1 MRHPSVS
8 FAHCAA
14 GLLAL
19 SLCAGFVRAEETQIQ
34 YLSGKGPKDAVQWE
48 FSVTGGRRS
57 GAWTT
62 IAVPSNWEQQGFGSY
77 NYGQEPVKS
86 DEHGLYRLRFS
97 APADWK
103 GRRVRLVF
111 EGAMT
116 DTSVKVNGRPAGPV
130 HQGGFYRFRY
140 DVTRLLN
147 FGAENLLE
155 VDVAK
160 VSANSDTEIA
170 ERGGDYW
177 VFGGIYRPVYLEA
190 VPAQSIENFAV
201 DARADGTLGVD
212 VTLGSVRTA
221 DRLEGQVLASGQ
233 PVGASFGVPI
243 AGGGTGSVRLS
254 TRIEAPRLWT
264 AETPNLYT
272 LRLTLR
278 QGSVVLHTVDE
289 RFGFRTFEV
298 REGQGLFLNGQR
310 ILLKGVA
317 RHSFRPETG
326 RALNTEENYDDVRLI
341 KAMNMNAVR
350 MTHYP
355 PDVAFLN
362 ACDELGLYVL
372 DELSGWQRAHD
383 TEVGRLLV
391 REMVTRDVNHPSIL
405 FWDNGNEGGWNRAL
419 DGEFALYDPQNRK
432 VLHPSDPFNGIDT
445 KHYSTFDDLERRLRG
460 PNLVMP
466 TEMIHGIYDG
476 GAGAALEDYWN
487 AISRSPLGGGGF
499 IWVFADEGIQ
509 RTDQNGRIDVFSTFA
524 PDGIL
529 GPHHEKE
536 GSFYT
541 IRDLYSPVQIA
552 PPVLD
557 ERFTGTL
564 AVQNRYDFTSLT
576 ECRFAWRLLRYRG
589 PGEKE
594 IAPIVMAEGSA
605 PAPAVAPHAS
615 GQLKLALPANW
626 READALAVA
635 AAGPDRQ
642 ELWNWVW
649 AAPGLASHAFAPEAQ
664 RAAAAPRADKPSAGE
679 VRLRA
684 GTLSAI
690 FDASSGMLRE
700 VRDDSRTFALAGPQ
714 LAFARP
720 AVARDIQW
728 LALADA
734 AAKTAWTSSPADP
747 ALTLRLETSQSA
759 NNIEVTVDL
768 PRNITWAGFR
778 LEISPDGRSWK
789 TIFDA
794 TRRPGDGILY
804 AFPPQKLAV
813 LRLSHFRRSD
823 GQAVTLKAVRVG
835 YAAARFPAASNAKA
849 AVSSG
854 AGRDPRTGKPAAWV
868 ESAGGAGLTR
878 FRWTLQADG
887 ALRLDYQYTLEGEY
901 VYHGISFDYP
911 EEKLLSFRW
920 LGEGPYR
927 VWQNRLR
934 GTWLGVHEIARNE
947 VQPGENWD
955 YPESQGY
962 FADLH
967 WARLDGA
974 GGPLLVSSAQPDVY
988 LRVGTPRDS
997 LMNTSPDFPAG
1008 DLSFLHAIPAIG
1020 SKFATP
1026 ENSGPLSQ
1034 PSKAAGAYT
1043 GSLIFQFGR

>member
-1 MRHPSVS
+1 MEHRTVS
-8 FAHCAA
+8 FARRAA

-103 GRRVRLVF
+103 GRRIRLVF
-111 EGAMT
+111 EGVMT

-140 DVTRLLN
+140 DVTSLLKL
-147 FGAENLLE
+147 GAENLLE
-155 VDVAK
+155 IDVAK
-160 VSANSDTEIA
+160 VSANTATEIA

-190 VPAQSIENFAV
+190 VPAQSIESLAV
-201 DARADGTLGVD
+201 DARADGTFNVD

-221 DRLEGQVLASGQ
+221 DRLEGQILAANGQ
-233 PVGASFGVPI
+233 PVGAPFGVPMP
-243 AGGGTGSVRLS
+243 GGGTGSIRLS
-254 TRIEAPRLWT
+254 TRLDAPRLWT

-278 QGSVVLHTVDE
+278 QGSAVLHTVDE

-326 RALNTEENYDDVRLI
+326 RALDTEENYDDVRLI
-341 KAMNMNAVR
+341 KSMNMNAVR
-350 MTHYP
+350 MSHYP

-383 TEVGRLLV
+383 ADVGRLLV

-419 DGEFALYDPQNRK
+419 DGEFGLYDPQNRK

-445 KHYSTFDDLERRLRG
+445 KHYSNFADLERRLRG

-466 TEMIHGIYDG
+466 TEMIHGLYDG
-476 GAGAALEDYWN
+476 GAGASLEDYWN

-509 RTDQNGRIDVFSTFA
+509 RTDQNGRIDVSSTFA

-552 PPVLD
+552 PPALD
-557 ERFTGTL
+557 ERFTGSL
-564 AVQNRYDFTSLT
+564 AVQNRYDFTSLA
-576 ECRFAWRLLRYRG
+576 ECRFTWKLLCHRG
-589 PGEKE
+589 PSEKE
-594 IAPIVMAEGSA
+594 IAPIVLAEGSA

-615 GQLKLALPANW
+615 GQFTLALPANW

-649 AAPGLASHAFAPEAQ
+649 AAPGLAGHASAPEAQ

-684 GTLSAI
+684 GTVSAI
-690 FDASSGMLRE
+690 FDAASGMLRE
-700 VRDDSRTFALAGPQ
+700 VRDGSRTYALAGPQ
-714 LAFARP
+714 LVFARP
-720 AVARDIQW
+720 AVSRDMQW
-728 LALADA
+728 LPLADA
-734 AAKTAWTSSPADP
+734 AAKTGWTSSPTDA
-747 ALTLRLETSQSA
+747 ALTLRPETPQMA
-759 NNIEVTVDL
+759 NTIEVTVDL
-768 PRNITWAGFR
+768 PRNVTWAGFQ

-789 TIFDA
+789 TVFDA

-804 AFPPQKLAV
+804 PFPPQKLAA
-813 LRLSHFRRSD
+813 LRLSNIRRSD
-823 GQAVTLKAVRVG
+823 GQAVTLRGVRVG
-835 YAAARFPAASNAKA
+835 YAAARFPADSNAKA

-854 AGRDPRTGKPAAWV
+854 AGRDPRTGKPAAWI
-868 ESAGGAGLTR
+868 ESAGGGLTR
-878 FRWTLQADG
+878 FRWTLLADG

-901 VYHGISFDYP
+901 VYHGITFDYP

-934 GTWLGVHEIARNE
+934 GTSLGVHEIARNE
-947 VQPGENWD
+947 VQPGESWE

-962 FADLH
+962 FGGLR

-974 GGPLLVSSAQPDVY
+974 GGPLLVASAQPDVY
-988 LRVGTPRDS
+988 LRLGTPRVT
-997 LMNTSPDFPAG
+997 LMNTTPDFPAG

-1020 SKFATP
+1020 SKFAAP
-1026 ENSGPLSQ
+1026 ESSGPLSQ
-1034 PSKAAGAYT
+1034 PSKASGEYT